1 MIQHVLLASCVTG
14 GLVGIKIN
22 KYINKKSEKE
32 IAWKP
37 EISFQS
43 YISNRKVFPMKF
55 KGLPLSCAVSDSW
68 WPPTV
73 PVASQSPASQ
83 PSEEPSCH
91 GPLAPS
97 PPSIYWR
104 PGIGTLCHVLQNS
117 AGNCLCLLQVL
128 GHTSDK
134 EPPVL
139 WHCDEWG
146 FSSWKAAAVRQQT

>member
-22 KYINKKSEKE
+22 KYINKKSERE

-68 WPPTV
+68 
-73 PVASQSPASQ
+73 
-83 PSEEPSCH
+83 
-91 GPLAPS
+91 
-97 PPSIYWR
+97 
-104 PGIGTLCHVLQNS
+104 
-117 AGNCLCLLQVL
+117 
-128 GHTSDK
+128 
-134 EPPVL
+134 
-139 WHCDEWG
+139 
-146 FSSWKAAAVRQQT
+146 